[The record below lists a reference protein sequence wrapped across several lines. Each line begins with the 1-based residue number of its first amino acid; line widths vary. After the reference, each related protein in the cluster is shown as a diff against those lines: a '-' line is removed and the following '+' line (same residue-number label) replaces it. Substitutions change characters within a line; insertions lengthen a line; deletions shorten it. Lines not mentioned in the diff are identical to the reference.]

1 MMPHGLGDRL
11 RNTTMTT
18 AVAIPAQVR
27 ALQHTLDR
35 GGWTILAV
43 EIDLVRST
51 ARVEVKRDDGL
62 HVTLDARNGSATL
75 TRELVSLRRAEG
87 PVGSGRWRPE
97 RLHTEFIGRQRFEG
111 PRAAL
116 RGLCNY
122 LADNAIGAPML
133 RADVRKAMSLVM

>member
-1 MMPHGLGDRL
+1 
-11 RNTTMTT
+11 MTA
-18 AVAIPAQVR
+18 AVPANIR
-27 ALQHTLDR
+27 ALQLTLDR

-43 EIDLVRST
+43 EIDLIRST

-122 LADNAIGAPML
+122 LADNASGEPML
-133 RADVRKAMSLVM
+133 RSDVKAAMALVM